1 MEAASLAIVPTK
13 SRNNGSSRAGETSV
27 AANAVEAARVRA
39 IADSLDCITDEDFQL
54 IACITPGTAEAWRKR
69 HQGPEYIRFGN
80 RVLYKRT
87 AVREHLETLTK
98 KRFTVSAKGFL

>member
-1 MEAASLAIVPTK
+1 MESVSLAIVPPK
-13 SRNNGSSRAGETSV
+13 SRNQSPSRAGDNSV
-27 AANAVEAARVRA
+27 ATNAVEAARVRA

-54 IACITPGTAEAWRKR
+54 IASITPGTAEAWRKR

-98 KRFTVSAKGFL
+98 KRITVSARGFL

>member
-1 MEAASLAIVPTK
+1 MDAASLAIVPNK
-13 SRNNGSSRAGETSV
+13 SRRNDTSRASDNSIAT
-27 AANAVEAARVRA
+27 NAVEAARVRA

-98 KRFTVSAKGFL
+98 KRFTVSARGFL